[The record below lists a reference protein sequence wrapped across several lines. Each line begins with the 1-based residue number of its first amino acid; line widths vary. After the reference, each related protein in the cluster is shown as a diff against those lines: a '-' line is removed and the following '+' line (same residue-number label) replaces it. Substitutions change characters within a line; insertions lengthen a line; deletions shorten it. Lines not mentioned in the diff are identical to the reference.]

1 MEIKLN
7 TGDKITIPEDCEATI
22 EGNQI
27 IIKKQEG
34 FKDGDILIS
43 KDSKYSK
50 YFVIFKSYD
59 KTTKFAFNSYF
70 NSVDILNFYWFTEGF
85 RLATEKE
92 KQEFFD
98 ELKAKGLKWNAETK
112 QIEKIRRRA
121 NKGEKFIFINA
132 LGGVDS
138 TKEQNREIDDA
149 LWKASNYYLPNE
161 KEQAIKDAERI
172 RAIFKE
178 RTKLR

>member
-1 MEIKLN
+1 MKILLS
-7 TGDKITIPEDCEATI
+7 TGDKVTFPEDYEVTI

-43 KDSKYSK
+43 KDSK

-112 QIEKIRRRA
+112 QMEKIRERVPLYS
-121 NKGEKFIFINA
+121 KYLFINSY
-132 LGGVDS
+132 GNVSGTIEYNDPS
-138 TKEQNREIDDA
+138 DDR
-149 LWKASNYYLPNE
+149 KFNSGNYYLSE
-161 KEQAIKDAERI
+161 EREQAEKDAERI
-172 RAIFKE
+172 KAIFKE
-178 RTKLR
+178 RIKPQ

>member
-70 NSVDILNFYWFTEGF
+70 NSIVELLHGTTINSLNQIRLSLTKKIENLEG
-85 RLATEKE
+85 K
-92 KQEFFD
+92 D
-98 ELKAKGLKWNAETK
+98 EWAADAVNQVALEKAKEQKELVNLIIGYKRYQQE
-112 QIEKIRRRA
+112 IEEINA
-121 NKGEKFIFINA
+121 NKKA
-132 LGGVDS
+132 LQEQLAVLNESQKSPEDKI
-138 TKEQNREIDDA
+138 KELESK
-149 LWKASNYYLPNE
+149 LASLDIE
-161 KEQAIKDAERI
+161 T
-172 RAIFKE
+172 F
-178 RTKLR
+178 

>member
-7 TGDKITIPEDCEATI
+7 TGDKITIPEDYEATI

-98 ELKAKGLKWNAETK
+98 ELKNK
-112 QIEKIRRRA
+112 IEKLIMLFGKQA
-121 NKGEKFIFINA
+121 TTIYQMKKNKLLKM
-132 LGGVDS
+132 L
-138 TKEQNREIDDA
+138 KESK
-149 LWKASNYYLPNE
+149 LSLK
-161 KEQAIKDAERI
+161 KK
-172 RAIFKE
+172 
-178 RTKLR
+178 TKLR

>member
-1 MEIKLN
+1 MKILLS

-22 EGNQI
+22 EDNQI

-70 NSVDILNFYWFTEGF
+70 NSADILNFYWFTEGF
-85 RLATEKE
+85 RLATEEE

-98 ELKAKGLKWNAETK
+98 ELKAKDLRWNSETK
-112 QIEKIRRRA
+112 QIEKIRKRA
-121 NKGEKFIFINA
+121 MEDETYLYIHRDGNVHQTQESYSFFDNILYN
-132 LGGVDS
+132 LG
-138 TKEQNREIDDA
+138 
-149 LWKASNYYLPNE
+149 NYYLLE
-161 KEQAIKDAERI
+161 ERKQAEKDAERI
-172 RAIFKE
+172 KAIFKE
-178 RTKLR
+178 RTKL

>member
-7 TGDKITIPEDCEATI
+7 TGDKITIPEDCEAI
-22 EGNQI
+22 VEDNQI
-27 IIKKQEG
+27 IIKKQEE

-43 KDSKYSK
+43 KDSKY
-50 YFVIFKSYD
+50 FVIFKSYD
-59 KTTKFAFNSYF
+59 KTTNYAFNSYF

-98 ELKAKGLKWNAETK
+98 ELKAKDLRWNAETK
-112 QIEKIRRRA
+112 QIEKIRNRVA
-121 NKGEKFIFINA
+121 CGEVY
-132 LGGVDS
+132 LY
-138 TKEQNREIDDA
+138 IDKNGIICQMHDLYDA
-149 LWKASNYYLPNE
+149 FDTQLYNIGNYYLLEE
-161 KEQAIKDAERI
+161 KEQAEKDAERI